1 VLISLGRVPIFRLE
15 VSMLIGFMA
24 SRTGRWLRIL
34 AGAGMVVGGL
44 ASGSARGG
52 AVALVGLAPLV
63 ASALDLVLL
72 GPFFG
77 HSIRGADI
85 RRTLREPE
93 EARLFKTRY
102 ERLPLRERM
111 LLH

>member
-1 VLISLGRVPIFRLE
+1 
-15 VSMLIGFMA
+15 MLIGFMA

-44 ASGSARGG
+44 ATGSARGG
-52 AVALVGLAPLV
+52 AVALVGLGPLL
-63 ASALDLVLL
+63 AGALDLCLL
-72 GPFFG
+72 GPLFG

-85 RRTLREPE
+85 RRTLGEPE
-93 EARLFKTRY
+93 EVRLFRTRY
-102 ERLPLRERM
+102 ERLPMHERV

>member
-1 VLISLGRVPIFRLE
+1 
-15 VSMLIGFMA
+15 MLVGFMA

-44 ASGSARGG
+44 ASGSSRG
-52 AVALVGLAPLV
+52 AVVALAGLGPLV
-63 ASALDLVLL
+63 AGALDLCLL
-72 GPFFG
+72 GPLFG

-85 RRTLREPE
+85 RKTQGLPE
-93 EARLFKTRY
+93 ELRLFKTRY
-102 ERLPLRERM
+102 ERLSPRARM